1 MKKLDFIDRV
11 DYNKLPTDVK
21 NKRQSLTD
29 LGKQLRK
36 LDKRKDKLKL
46 EIKTIQTETKSF
58 KKQYTKLYK
67 DLEFINKSYLP
78 KCYIQPYTKG
88 DNSTIY
94 LNLMIKHTKSTSI
107 YLGKKV
113 DVFNKLESHI
123 DGKLTE
129 RNYQYKI
136 NSFFDYKM
144 SELVDYDD
152 PNWMLKNTITF
163 KNIINSLNDSK
174 DDNTMSFGEM
184 LKQYTTN

>member
-21 NKRQSLTD
+21 NKRQLLTD
-29 LGKQLRK
+29 LGKKLRK
-36 LDKRKDKLKL
+36 LDRTKDKLKL
-46 EIKTIQTETKSF
+46 EIKTIQTEIKSF

-67 DLEFINKSYLP
+67 ELEHINKSFVP
-78 KCYIQPYTKG
+78 KCYVQSYTK
-88 DNSTIY
+88 NNNPTIF
-94 LNLMIKHTKSTSI
+94 LNLIIKHTKTTSV

-129 RNYQYKI
+129 RNHQYKI

-163 KNIINSLNDSK
+163 KNIISSLNDSK
-174 DDNTMSFGEM
+174 DDTKMSFGEM
-184 LKQYTTN
+184 LKQYT